1 MASVVDCEKPGVWD
15 TRLSYTK
22 PSYTVRH
29 GALNVSSQNF
39 TALSQATSQHVYNV
53 QVPSLQ
59 TYLDRFVL
67 WTSTV
72 QFEFTASAALAAPAS
87 STLYPTGVALSG
99 IDFALA
105 SYPLHRLTSSMLLSI
120 NDISTQLNTA
130 QVLPTLLRLLDDST
144 GRAVTTTPSKLD
156 VFMDATTGCGS
167 NINPFG
173 AFNQAVYD
181 DVPNGAF
188 PLQYLTPSGVGP
200 AWLGPTS
207 FSAYLTSN
215 PTFAILGWA
224 PNAGYLT
231 QLTAPNAVIAPGSY
245 GWYIDTESASLY
257 TNAGVVG
264 AFTVVIN
271 GIPYG
276 TGRVVVSSGTAYSLA
291 TATTAASAV
300 VQKVAVQYNL
310 TENLLISP
318 FVSGAPAATLEQAM
332 FGINNV
338 QLTCQMR
345 DPASAKIVRQ
355 LSNAKAISAIKFI
368 NNNAT
373 TYQNSALITQFLTP
387 PVALH
392 IPARSIVP
400 YHEIVAYPFT
410 GSGEIAPGTTQ
421 ILTSNVIT
429 LSQIPDL
436 MVVRVSPYTSSAAAP
451 GSAGDPLGAKYG
463 DVSFPISNANVTF
476 DNASGLLS
484 NVPMQRLWAMSV
496 ENGLNMPW
504 LQWSDGTAGFPN
516 GSVGGGVAVTTVP
529 YGPDLASAGTS
540 LAINGGLAHT
550 SGGEL
555 ALAFGK
561 DITMFETLAPGVAGN
576 FSYYMQLTVYNPFP
590 VPIKPQFTLMAVNSG
605 FFTSVGGQSSRTTT
619 PISQT
624 EVLASSQLHKA
635 TEGMQ
640 LTAADLKRTIGS
652 GAYPGT
658 LGTSSMQTGHMGKFG
673 SGGTGGAAV
682 GSKRPRGTG
691 GPPYAVSGGSDL
703 EARFA

>member
-72 QFEFTASAALAAPAS
+72 QFEFNAAAALPAAPAS
-87 STLYPTGVALSG
+87 NAAYPVGVALSG
-99 IDFALA
+99 VDFSLA

-130 QVLPTLLRLLDDST
+130 QVLPTLLRLLDDAE
-144 GRAVTTTPSKLD
+144 GRAVTTTPAKLD
-156 VFMDATTGCGS
+156 VFLDATTGYGS
-167 NINPFG
+167 NTNPFG

-188 PLQYLTPSGVGP
+188 PLQYLTPSTTGGAWVGDF
-200 AWLGPTS
+200 A
-207 FSAYLTSN
+207 AYIASN
-215 PTFAILGWA
+215 APFQILGWFNA
-224 PNAGYLT
+224 PGYQT
-231 QLTAPNAVIAPGSY
+231 QLTAPNTVIAAGVN
-245 GWYIDTESASLY
+245 GWYIDTESASQY
-257 TNAGVVG
+257 QSGAVG
-264 AFTVVIN
+264 AFTVVVG
-271 GIPYG
+271 GIPYS
-276 TGRVVVSSGTAYSLA
+276 TGLVVVTGSPYTLA
-291 TATTAASAV
+291 TATSASATV
-300 VQKVAVQYNL
+300 LQKVGVQYNL

-345 DPASAKIVRQ
+345 DPATARIVRQ
-355 LSNAKAISAIKFI
+355 LSASKTIGNIKFI

-400 YHEIVAYPFT
+400 YQEVVAYPFT
-410 GSGEIAPGTTQ
+410 GSGEIPPGATQ

-436 MVVRVSPYTSSAAAP
+436 MVIRVSPYTSSAGAP
-451 GSAGDPLGAKYG
+451 GSAADPLGPRYG

-496 ENGLNMPW
+496 ENGLKMPW

-516 GSVGGGVAVTTVP
+516 GSVGGGVSVSAVPFGTDVP
-529 YGPDLASAGTS
+529 SGSLVTS
-540 LAINGGLAHT
+540 GLNGALAHT

-576 FSYYMQLTVYNPFP
+576 FSYYMQLTVYNPYP

-640 LTAADLKRTIGS
+640 LTAADLKRTIG
-652 GAYPGT
+652 GAYPDT
-658 LGTSSMQTGHMGKFG
+658 LGTGSMKAGHMGKYAAQNSAG
-673 SGGTGGAAV
+673 SSV